1 MIYMLD
7 TNICIYLIKQSPK
20 HLLERVQAM
29 NVGDLCISSITLS
42 ELRYGVEKS
51 QRRQHNLGALDDFVL
66 PLEII
71 SFDAEAA
78 AHYGYIRH
86 YLASKGRVIGALD
99 ILIAAHALAAKA
111 ILVTNNVKEF
121 SRVPDLKVENWVDM

>member
-20 HLLERVQAM
+20 HLLERVQSM

-51 QRRQHNLGALDDFVL
+51 QRRQHNLEALDDFIL

-71 SFDAEAA
+71 SFNAEAA

-86 YLASKGRVIGALD
+86 YPAMTHQIIDASKSTGCRGC
-99 ILIAAHALAAKA
+99 
-111 ILVTNNVKEF
+111 
-121 SRVPDLKVENWVDM
+121 